1 MVARPREVVWAES
14 GQLALDPANADVF
27 NNSPDGAQRVLARA
41 LDVAGS
47 LATLSDRGRVVPEVG
62 DVTLRE
68 LFVYRYRLLYRV
80 RDERVVIVAFR
91 HRARDFENWRRELAP
106 DL

>member
-1 MVARPREVVWAES
+1 MVARTRDVVWAES
-14 GQLALDPANADVF
+14 GHLALDAVLDDIF
-27 NNSPDGAQRVLARA
+27 KGSPDGAARVLARA

-47 LATLSDRGRVVPEVG
+47 LASLPDRGRVVPEVG

-80 RDERVVIVAFR
+80 RDDRVVIVAFL
-91 HRARDFENWRRELAP
+91 HGARDFEQWRRELAP

>member
-1 MVARPREVVWAES
+1 MAARARDVVWAES
-14 GQLALDPANADVF
+14 GQLALDAVLADILKD
-27 NNSPDGAQRVLARA
+27 SPDGAGRVLVRA
-41 LDVAGS
+41 LDVAGG
-47 LATLSDRGRVVPEVG
+47 LTTLSDRGRVVPEVG

-80 RDERVVIVAFR
+80 RDERVVIVAFL
-91 HRARDFENWRRELAP
+91 HGARDFEKWRRELAP

>member
-1 MVARPREVVWAES
+1 MVARTREVVWAES
-14 GQLALDPANADVF
+14 GQLALDAVLADIF
-27 NNSPDGAQRVLARA
+27 KDSPDGAARVLVRA
-41 LDVAGS
+41 LDVAAS
-47 LATLSDRGRVVPEVG
+47 LATLSDRGRVAPEAG

-80 RDERVVIVAFR
+80 RDDRVVIVAFL
-91 HRARDFENWRRELAP
+91 HGARDFKKWRRELEP

>member
-1 MVARPREVVWAES
+1 MVARPREVVWTES
-14 GQLALDPANADVF
+14 GRLALDAVLDDIF
-27 NNSPDGAQRVLARA
+27 KDSPDGAARVLARA

-47 LATLSDRGRVVPEVG
+47 LATLPDRGRVVPEVG

-80 RDERVVIVAFR
+80 REDRVVIVAFL
-91 HRARDFENWRRELAP
+91 HGARDFEKWRRESAP
-106 DL
+106 EL

>member
-1 MVARPREVVWAES
+1 VAARTRQVVWAES
-14 GQLALDPANADVF
+14 GQAALDAVLADIF
-27 NNSPDGAQRVLARA
+27 KDSPDGAARVLARA

-47 LATLSDRGRVVPEVG
+47 LATLADRGRVVPEVD

-80 RDERVVIVAFR
+80 RDDRVVIVAFL
-91 HRARDFENWRRELAP
+91 HGARDFEKWRRELAP

>member
-1 MVARPREVVWAES
+1 M
-14 GQLALDPANADVF
+14 
-27 NNSPDGAQRVLARA
+27 
-41 LDVAGS
+41 AGS
-47 LATLSDRGRVVPEVG
+47 LATMSERGLVVPEVG

-80 RDERVVIVAFR
+80 RDERVVIVAFLQG
-91 HRARDFENWRRELAP
+91 ARDFEKWRRELAP

>member
-1 MVARPREVVWAES
+1 VVARPREVVWAES
-14 GQLALDPANADVF
+14 GQLAFDAVLADIF
-27 NNSPDGAQRVLARA
+27 KNSPDGAGRVLVRA

-80 RDERVVIVAFR
+80 RHERVIIVAFL
-91 HRARDFENWRRELAP
+91 HGARDFEKWRRELAP
-106 DL
+106 EF

>member
-1 MVARPREVVWAES
+1 VAARARDVVWAES
-14 GQLALDPANADVF
+14 GQLALDAVLADILKD
-27 NNSPDGAQRVLARA
+27 SPDGAGRVLVRA

-47 LATLSDRGRVVPEVG
+47 LTTLSDRGRVVPEVG

-80 RDERVVIVAFR
+80 RDERVVIVAFL
-91 HRARDFENWRRELAP
+91 HGACDFEKWRRELAP

>member
-1 MVARPREVVWAES
+1 MVARPRNVVWTES
-14 GQLALDPANADVF
+14 GQLALDEVLTDIVGD
-27 NNSPDGAQRVLARA
+27 SPDGAVRVLVRA
-41 LDVAGS
+41 LEVAGS

-68 LFVYRYRLLYRV
+68 MFVYRYRLLYRV
-80 RDERVVIVAFR
+80 RDERVVIVALL
-91 HRARDFENWRRELAP
+91 HGARDFNKWRRELDP

>member
-1 MVARPREVVWAES
+1 MVARTRDVVWTES
-14 GQLALDPANADVF
+14 GQLALDAVLTDIF
-27 NNSPDGAQRVLARA
+27 KDSPDGAARVLVRA

-47 LATLSDRGRVVPEVG
+47 LATLSERGRVVPEVG

-80 RDERVVIVAFR
+80 RDERVVIVAFL
-91 HRARDFENWRRELAP
+91 HGARDFEKWRRELAP

>member
-1 MVARPREVVWAES
+1 VAARAREVVWAES
-14 GQLALDPANADVF
+14 GRLALDAVLADIF
-27 NNSPDGAQRVLARA
+27 TDSPDGAGRVLVRA
-41 LDVAGS
+41 LDVARS

-80 RDERVVIVAFR
+80 RDELVVIVAFL
-91 HRARDFENWRRELAP
+91 HGARDFEKWRRELAAE
-106 DL
+106 L